1 MTEEPSSQSQFA
13 PSFRVGDWL
22 VEPSLDRLCRNGT
35 SVRLRPQLTN
45 LLVLLARRAG
55 RTVSKDEMLAGVW
68 EGRFIAESGV
78 SRCIAELRQA
88 LHDDARA
95 PTLLLTVPKRGYRL
109 VAPVVFLEATP
120 EATGQAERDA
130 ERILPLPTAG
140 EAEPPERAAPTH
152 RAGHRRVFGWTMA
165 SSAGVGV
172 LLAVGWAGGAW
183 NRAPAALERSTVLV
197 ANVQNTTGEVSFDQ
211 AIPLAM
217 AAELARAPY
226 LRVVSSAGL
235 DSVLGSDGAAPS
247 QAVRDDGGADACRRQ
262 RSAILLSGSVLR
274 LDSHYA
280 FGLEATACSTGESI
294 FRELTE
300 VENKRGVLK
309 TVEASAA
316 RLRQHLADHLQ
327 PRWRSAAG

>member
-1 MTEEPSSQSQFA
+1 MTEEPSSQSQFP
-13 PSFRVGDWL
+13 PSFRVGEWL

-35 SVRLRPQLTN
+35 SVRLRPQLTS

-68 EGRFIAESGV
+68 DGRFIAESAI

-109 VAPVVFLEATP
+109 LAPVVFLEPTP
-120 EATGQAERDA
+120 EARDQAEGGA
-130 ERILPLPTAG
+130 EHVLAPPTAG
-140 EAEPPERAAPTH
+140 AAEQRERAAPTH
-152 RAGHRRVFGWTMA
+152 RAGHRRVFRWTMA

-172 LLAVGWAGGAW
+172 LIAVAWAGGAW
-183 NRAPAALERSTVLV
+183 SQAPAALERSTVFV
-197 ANVQNTTGEVSFDQ
+197 ADVQNSTGKASFDR

-217 AAELARAPY
+217 TAELARAPF
-226 LRVVSSAGL
+226 LRVVSSAAL
-235 DSVLGSDGAAPS
+235 DSVLGSEGAATSQTVRDGA
-247 QAVRDDGGADACRRQ
+247 GAGACGRY
-262 RSAILLSGSVLR
+262 RSAILLSGSVVR

-280 FGLEATACSTGESI
+280 VGLEATACGTGESI

-300 VENKRGVLK
+300 VENEHGVLK

-316 RLRQHLADHLQ
+316 RLRHHLADLLH
-327 PRWRSAAG
+327 PGWKSAAG